1 MNAEPQSADTMN
13 ARRHGWLGASD
24 AILPRETQTA
34 RTARAFALLAP
45 RTGSAALPLVR
56 DARVPGFARRTRA
69 GGARYEA
76 VPEAPARLAVE

>member
-13 ARRHGWLGASD
+13 EAAWSARRVGRDSPQKDSDGPHGAGLRASGA
-24 AILPRETQTA
+24 EN
-34 RTARAFALLAP
+34 
-45 RTGSAALPLVR
+45 GSAALPLVR